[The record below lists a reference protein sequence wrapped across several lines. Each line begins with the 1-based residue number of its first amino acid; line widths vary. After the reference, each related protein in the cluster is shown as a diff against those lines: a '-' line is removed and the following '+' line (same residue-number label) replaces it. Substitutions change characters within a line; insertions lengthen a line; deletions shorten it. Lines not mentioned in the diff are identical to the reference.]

1 MTKEARGR
9 DLDRPEERVAAVNA
23 VLPHLARLDS
33 PIERA
38 SWAGRLA
45 DALRIEDDLVL
56 QELQGVLKS
65 GRTNIRHRV
74 REAEPPREVESRLVS
89 LLLRF
94 EEGRD
99 KARADLEQG
108 DLLVGTRV
116 SGIVRALWRL
126 VDEGKGVDYPTLF
139 SALDDDDKE
148 ILTHIAFRDEPEA
161 KAEEMEDCIRALHR
175 QRLMRERREL
185 QKRIQTAAD
194 AAAID
199 TLLDR
204 TQQLARQIDAL
215 S

>member
-1 MTKEARGR
+1 
-9 DLDRPEERVAAVNA
+9 
-23 VLPHLARLDS
+23 
-33 PIERA
+33 
-38 SWAGRLA
+38 
-45 DALRIEDDLVL
+45 
-56 QELQGVLKS
+56 VLKS

-74 REAEPPREVESRLVS
+74 REAEAPREVESRLVS
-89 LLLRF
+89 VMLRF

-99 KARADLEQG
+99 KARADLDPG
-108 DLLVGTRV
+108 DLVGTRV
-116 SGIVRALWRL
+116 SGIVRTILRL

-139 SALDDDDKE
+139 SALDDDDDKE
-148 ILTHIAFRDEPEA
+148 ILTHIAFRDEPEVE
-161 KAEEMEDCIRALHR
+161 AEEMEDCIRALQR
-175 QRLMRERREL
+175 QCLMRERREL

>member
-1 MTKEARGR
+1 M
-9 DLDRPEERVAAVNA
+9 
-23 VLPHLARLDS
+23 
-33 PIERA
+33 
-38 SWAGRLA
+38 
-45 DALRIEDDLVL
+45 
-56 QELQGVLKS
+56 
-65 GRTNIRHRV
+65 
-74 REAEPPREVESRLVS
+74 
-89 LLLRF
+89 LRF

-99 KARADLEQG
+99 RARADLDPG
-108 DLLVGTRV
+108 DLVGTRV
-116 SGIVRALWRL
+116 SGIVRTILRL

-148 ILTHIAFRDEPEA
+148 ILTRIAFRDEPEVE
-161 KAEEMEDCIRALHR
+161 AEEMEECIRALRR